1 MAEKTSIW
9 IRKLSKDG
17 KAAMHSFLVFFNT
30 GNLDK
35 NTFELTP
42 TDTKALSVIVQRLQ
56 LQNSIQKINGAIEK
70 FNESKNTNLDLIK

>member
-1 MAEKTSIW
+1 MAEKTSLW

-17 KAAMHSFLVFFNT
+17 RAAMHSFLVFFNT

-56 LQNSIQKINGAIEK
+56 LQNSVEDVNKAIEN
-70 FNESKNTNLDLIK
+70 FNEAKNTNLDLIS